1 MSFTVLSQILQKVL
15 REQDFKGDIEAYR
28 VLAEW
33 PEIMGQKLAD
43 HTRPVR
49 LADKLLYVEVDDHVW
64 LAQLKYMKMDMLRK
78 IDRAIKPGLF
88 KDLKF
93 FLKSVQ

>member
-1 MSFTVLSQILQKVL
+1 MPFTILKAILERVM

-28 VLAEW
+28 VFSEW
-33 PEIMGQKLAD
+33 TDIVGQKVAG

-49 LADKLLYVEVDDHVW
+49 LGDRILYVEVDDHLW
-64 LAQLKYMKMDMLRK
+64 LAQLKYMKADMLRK

-88 KDLKF
+88 RDLKF

>member
-15 REQDFKGDIEAYR
+15 REQDFKGDVEAYR
-28 VLAEW
+28 VFSEW
-33 PEIMGQKLAD
+33 QAIMGQKLAE
-43 HTRPVR
+43 HTRPAR
-49 LADKLLYVEVDDHVW
+49 LADRRLYVEVDDHVW
-64 LAQLKYMKMDMLRK
+64 LAQLKYMKADMLGK

>member
-1 MSFTVLSQILQKVL
+1 MSFTLLKQILEKVL

-28 VLAEW
+28 VFSEW
-33 PEIMGQKLAD
+33 VEIVGQKVAD

-49 LADKLLYVEVDDHVW
+49 LGDKLLYVEVDDHLW
-64 LAQLKYMKMDMLRK
+64 LAQLKYMKTDILRK

>member
-1 MSFTVLSQILQKVL
+1 VPFTPLKKILETVL
-15 REQDFKGDIEAYR
+15 RDRAFRGDIEAYK
-28 VLAEW
+28 VFSQWAE
-33 PEIMGQKLAD
+33 IVGQKVAT

-49 LADKLLYVEVDDHVW
+49 MGDKLLYVEVDDHLW
-64 LAQLKYMKMDMLRK
+64 LAQLRYMKTDMLRK

-93 FLKSVQ
+93 FLKGLQ

>member
-1 MSFTVLSQILQKVL
+1 MSFTILKQILERVL

-28 VLAEW
+28 VFAEW
-33 PEIMGQKLAD
+33 PEIVGPKVAG
-43 HTRPVR
+43 HTRCAR
-49 LADKLLYVEVDDHVW
+49 MADKVLYVEVDDHLW
-64 LAQLKYMKMDMLRK
+64 LAQLKYMKTDMLRK

-88 KDLKF
+88 RDLKF

>member
-1 MSFTVLSQILQKVL
+1 MPFTILKQILERVL

-28 VLAEW
+28 VFSEWAE
-33 PEIMGQKLAD
+33 IVGQKVAD

-49 LADKLLYVEVDDHVW
+49 LGDKLLYVEVDDHLW
-64 LAQLKYMKMDMLRK
+64 LAQLKYMKADMLRK

>member
-15 REQDFKGDIEAYR
+15 REQDFKGDVEAYR
-28 VLAEW
+28 VFSEW
-33 PEIMGQKLAD
+33 QAIMGQKLAE

-49 LADKLLYVEVDDHVW
+49 FADRRLYVEVDDHVW
-64 LAQLKYMKMDMLRK
+64 LAQLKYMKADMLGR

>member
-15 REQDFKGDIEAYR
+15 REQDFKGDVEAYR
-28 VLAEW
+28 VFSEW
-33 PEIMGQKLAD
+33 QAIMGQKLAE

-49 LADKLLYVEVDDHVW
+49 LADRRLYVEVDDHVW
-64 LAQLKYMKMDMLRK
+64 LAQLKYMKADMLGK

>member
-1 MSFTVLSQILQKVL
+1 MPFTILKQILERVM

-28 VLAEW
+28 VFSEW
-33 PEIMGQKLAD
+33 TDIVGQKVAG

-49 LADKLLYVEVDDHVW
+49 LGDRLLYVEVDDHLW
-64 LAQLKYMKMDMLRK
+64 LAQLKYMKADMLRK

-88 KDLKF
+88 RDLKF

>member
-1 MSFTVLSQILQKVL
+1 MPFTILKQILERVM

-28 VLAEW
+28 VFAEW
-33 PEIMGQKLAD
+33 TDIVGQKVAD

-49 LADKLLYVEVDDHVW
+49 LGDRLLYVEVDDHLW
-64 LAQLKYMKMDMLRK
+64 MAQLKYMKADMLRK

-88 KDLKF
+88 RDLKF

>member
-1 MSFTVLSQILQKVL
+1 MSFTILKAILERVM
-15 REQDFKGDIEAYR
+15 REQDFKGDIEMYR
-28 VLAEW
+28 VFSEW
-33 PEIMGQKLAD
+33 TDIVGPKVAG

-49 LADKLLYVEVDDHVW
+49 LGDRLLYVEVDDHLW
-64 LAQLKYMKMDMLRK
+64 LAQLKYMKADMLRK

-88 KDLKF
+88 RDLKF

>member
-1 MSFTVLSQILQKVL
+1 MAFTPLKRILESVIGA
-15 REQDFKGDIEAYR
+15 QDLNGDMEAYK
-28 VLAEW
+28 VFSKW
-33 PEIMGQKLAD
+33 GEIVGAKVAA

-49 LADKLLYVEVDDHVW
+49 LTRDILYVEVNDHLW
-64 LAQLKYMKMDMLRK
+64 LAQLKYMKGDMLK
-78 IDRAIKPGLF
+78 KLEGSAKPGLF